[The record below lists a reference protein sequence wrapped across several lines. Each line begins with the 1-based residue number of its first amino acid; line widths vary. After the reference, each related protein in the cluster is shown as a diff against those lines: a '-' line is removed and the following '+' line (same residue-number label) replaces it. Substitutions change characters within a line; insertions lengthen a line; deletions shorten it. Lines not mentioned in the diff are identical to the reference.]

1 MTFTFFAQNLLKS
14 KLLIAE
20 VGALITQI
28 DLKISFYSW
37 GANNFSKSESRHRYL
52 GWISVIALMG
62 LLFWGG
68 YDPNMSPAIADLL
81 IFLHIPLLLICSV
94 AILYKSLKDQSNQV
108 SNDGVLILSWIVML
122 VLGALFTLA
131 VCVLLIQK
139 FELFPASLSI
149 AYLIPYPSLVVA
161 HAGLGFGIILI
172 RNLQVRRLQRNSQIR
187 TEVAKNPKHQFGN

>member
-1 MTFTFFAQNLLKS
+1 
-14 KLLIAE
+14 
-20 VGALITQI
+20 
-28 DLKISFYSW
+28 
-37 GANNFSKSESRHRYL
+37 
-52 GWISVIALMG
+52 MG

-187 TEVAKNPKHQFGN
+187 TEVAEYPKHQFGN